1 MPARSANWALPVES
15 GLLRR
20 DQIPSFLR
28 AAAIFLASAGLAMRE
43 SARFLKP
50 SGQRPVFLLQ
60 TGYRR
65 RKFALLLLYLLRQQL
80 EISGVGSPLP
90 VLFRIRYLDLPSFS
104 SLDKSFIRIPFAFS
118 ISCVN
123 CFSFSRLLFTSWRGL
138 LIRVPPS

>member
-1 MPARSANWALPVES
+1 MPARSADWALTVES

-28 AAAIFLASAGLAMRE
+28 AAAIFLASAGSAMRE

-65 RKFALLLLYLLRQQL
+65 RKFALQL
-80 EISGVGSPLP
+80 SY
-90 VLFRIRYLDLPSFS
+90 RDR
-104 SLDKSFIRIPFAFS
+104 KS
-118 ISCVN
+118 V
-123 CFSFSRLLFTSWRGL
+123 
-138 LIRVPPS
+138 V